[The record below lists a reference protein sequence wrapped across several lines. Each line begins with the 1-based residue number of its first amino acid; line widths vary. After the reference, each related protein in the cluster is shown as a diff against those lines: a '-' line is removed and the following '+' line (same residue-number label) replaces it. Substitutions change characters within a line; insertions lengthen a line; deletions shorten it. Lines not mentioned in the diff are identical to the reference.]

1 MAEAYSDRTEELG
14 IALKNAHAA
23 GDTRAAKILTAELQ
37 KQLRRD
43 QRFAKIRAAMPP
55 RETGIFEDITS
66 GFGAGAVGIGEMAAL
81 GGAALLEEESELAAR
96 RAIQNAAN
104 FLRPEGGDPESISY
118 KVASGIGS
126 IVGLASI
133 PVAAGMAGAS
143 GAAALGLG
151 TLAAAG
157 AGAGEASE
165 RARAAGTTEEKRSE
179 AALRGTF
186 IGLLDVA
193 PITRIVKF
201 ADLPTLNKLI
211 EKIPPEK
218 VETIGERIYSAGVTG
233 GVEGAQEM
241 ASSVLQ
247 NLNER
252 EYNAAAEVF
261 GVSDVEEGAIGASA
275 GAILQGFVD
284 LFASRK
290 GGKTVGDVAKEE
302 AAKPDAPLELLEFK
316 PEDPTQLDL
325 TLDTE
330 EAEVIDGEAIRAQV
344 FKGFKKPFDQLTKKQ
359 QKTIQNRIVALS
371 PEEFDAL
378 ERVIEP
384 TTEARPPEVSPDQLP
399 LPGLEPESARYG
411 PQLQGIP
418 APEKEKRALGDVERQ
433 DVFVP
438 RKGEKAERDLK
449 RQLER
454 RSRDTDTVAGETLAV
469 TPEGQ
474 ALTRQETLDRINQRN
489 KERKIADDMPSSTVR
504 TGRERAEIAQRTQLD
519 LFPTELAVAEQEG
532 RDSTET
538 RAVDTTPTRPV
549 TEEDISAAGFA
560 TNNTKIRREVLGKDL
575 ADPDVR
581 TALTEEANRLK
592 SQKVRRGVTRLLEG
606 VPSEQRDLP
615 TPRKRE
621 SVAARSGTGDEANL
635 RGVGVPTRRAD
646 TVEPAALVGEP
657 VGNAGRGVGQPATG
671 KGRKRSAV
679 ARKVKGAVER
689 KAAGRKRTT
698 PTMSNI
704 DPETGDAV
712 VEFPD
717 GSVERVRREV
727 SKDPDT
733 GKLEYSYISLDRLDP
748 DFSASTK
755 APLLLGSTK
764 KSAINKLTA
773 ARTPTPKT
781 EVAPETTKTK
791 AKETVKAPVKKARA
805 KKVPAKNAAAKLL
818 AAKKQATRK
827 LLTTDAP
834 EGRAKETIS
843 TDRLA
848 LIRQAQEKINDV
860 ASKQRSFS
868 KDVDALVEQGYSRI
882 EAVKEAKRLDEAG
895 LLFAP
900 SRAEAALDAP
910 LPDTTIAALKNNELR
925 RALLDL
931 ANKSGDKMVSR
942 VARNLAK
949 YTGDTKVVY
958 ITPKAMGD
966 LVRDPAN
973 QGLFDASSNQIYL
986 NSGLANSYVFLHEM
1000 THAATIN
1007 TLQNASH
1014 PLTKELMKIRAAAQK
1029 YVALYYGGISKEE
1042 IAKRDFPNLPRAEA
1056 LRRAEIR
1063 ATQEFVAEAY
1073 SNPEFQTALA
1083 RINPDGSKL
1092 SLWQR
1097 MLQAALKFIG
1107 LGKFAP
1113 KTAQSEA
1120 QRLTESILAPA
1131 AKHRFG
1137 PLLASKSDREGVRK
1151 VMEDFKEQMPKGSIK
1166 AASTKLVDEFNGL
1179 FRAQGRQSPALKKA
1193 ERAFLGVVPNKAVQD
1208 IAIGSGIKGA
1218 KKFFD
1223 AIELQRG
1230 DLTIAEQTTKKILSP
1245 LYEWQARQSSET
1257 MKAWNNLVYDSTVNE
1272 VDPELTLS
1280 QAKKKY
1286 GNDTIT
1292 DSSERKIDKYRE
1304 LRKVYNSATIG
1315 ADGRQAYTRLRKFYK
1330 NQYTQLLNSLQ
1341 GRIDGL
1347 ELPEGQKTSL
1357 KNELYT
1363 KMLENVNVDPY
1374 FPLTRSG
1381 TYWMAVKNP
1390 DALSDSAVF
1399 AFESA
1404 GERTRMLNEYT
1415 AKGYDVEVFDPA
1427 DAKTYDEAPSG
1438 SFVAQ
1443 VMSVLNVQK
1452 ADKEVK
1458 EQVTR
1463 LFIESLPESSFAKA
1477 LVRRKNT
1484 EGYDIDALGAARGK
1498 AYDLARQTERIK
1510 NSNRIRQALDEAIN
1524 ATPEDLRG
1532 SALIKEMK
1540 DRAEFAVNP
1549 PRDGFAQA
1557 ANRAA
1562 FVWTIGFNA
1571 SSALVNLSQIPLFAY
1586 PMLAGK
1592 YGYNA
1597 TRLSLQDAGKVFMG
1611 SPMSRTSETLFG
1623 DTTTPRSVRD
1633 TYKKYGAKAALEAV
1647 KDKALPSIDNYYTFT
1662 RAENGD
1668 MIYSVRKDLNLPKGR
1683 AEELKNLLPLVELA
1697 ARRGQLNSSFIAD
1710 TLNVDQSGR
1719 KLNYRDVA
1727 TNLSALMFHEAEVM
1741 NRQVA
1746 LIASY
1751 NLALNKLTGGKKA
1764 TLAQKRQ
1771 AAEEAVDIT
1780 QDINGGATLETG
1792 PRFARKGVGRI
1803 ALMYKNYGIQMY
1815 YTMLKTAK
1823 QGLDVARDSYAKE
1836 LRSKGALP
1844 AAAKAA
1850 ADAFRSDAAKQLA
1863 GIHLSALFF
1872 AGVQGLPL
1880 YGAVSMLMD
1889 LGDEDYEET
1898 TDTMLRRYLNNDALF
1913 KGVLS
1918 EVTGLDVSQRVK
1930 LTDLLVEANRFNS
1943 DPSPEET
1950 LLYYFGGPA
1959 WSVFSRGVTGFEKLR
1974 DGNIE
1979 RGMEDIMPG
1988 AVRNAYKALVRY
2000 PREGIRT
2007 VRGDIIYD
2015 DITGGDVLTQLL
2027 GFPPVEYTRSIEET
2041 SAAKRM
2047 ESGALQKRAALAKKL
2062 YIAKRFGDWERYDEL
2077 RKEMDRFNET
2087 RAVRDFNPKLR
2098 IDDEFIRRS
2107 MKRHESTSANMHNG
2121 VPLSQNMQGVLDEE
2135 GFF

>member
-43 QRFAKIRAAMPP
+43 QRSAKIRAAMPP

-133 PVAAGMAGAS
+133 PVVAGMAGAP

-151 TLAAAG
+151 ALTAAG

-179 AALRGTF
+179 ATLRGTF

-233 GVEGAQEM
+233 GIEGAQEM

-252 EYNAAAEVF
+252 EYNAAAEIF

-330 EAEVIDGEAIRAQV
+330 EAEIIDGEAIRAQV

-438 RKGEKAERDLK
+438 RKGEKAERDLE

-538 RAVDTTPTRPV
+538 RAVDTTPARTV

-621 SVAARSGTGDEANL
+621 PVATRSGTGDAANL
-635 RGVGVPTRRAD
+635 SGVGVPTGREGAVESATSVGGAVAD
-646 TVEPAALVGEP
+646 
-657 VGNAGRGVGQPATG
+657 AGRSTGQPAT
-671 KGRKRSAV
+671 RKRRKFSALD
-679 ARKVKGAVER
+679 REIKGAVER

-764 KSAINKLTA
+764 KAAINKLTA
-773 ARTPTPKT
+773 ARTPAPKT
-781 EVAPETTKTK
+781 EVVPETTETE
-791 AKETVKAPVKKARA
+791 AKEAVKAPVKKAKV

-966 LVRDPAN
+966 LVRDPTN

-1000 THAATIN
+1000 THAATVN

-1097 MLQAALKFIG
+1097 MLQAASKFFG
-1107 LGKFAP
+1107 LGIFTP

-1230 DLTIAEQTTKKILSP
+1230 DLTIAEQTTKKVLSP

-1286 GNDTIT
+1286 GKDTIT

-1623 DTTTPRSVRD
+1623 DATTPRSVRD

-1959 WSVFSRGVTGFEKLR
+1959 WSVFSRGLTGFEKLQ

-2098 IDDEFIRRS
+2098 IDNEFIGRS

-2121 VPLSQNMQGVLDEE
+2121 VPLSQNMQGVLSEE

>member
-23 GDTRAAKILTAELQ
+23 GDTRAAKILTTELQ
-37 KQLRRD
+37 NQLRRN
-43 QRFAKIRAAMPP
+43 QRSAKIRAAMPP

-66 GFGAGAVGIGEMAAL
+66 GFGAGAVGVGEMAAL

-96 RAIQNAAN
+96 RAIQNTAN

-133 PVAAGMAGAS
+133 PVAAGMAGAP

-151 TLAAAG
+151 ALAAAG

-179 AALRGTF
+179 ATLRGTF

-233 GVEGAQEM
+233 GIEGAQEM

-252 EYNAAAEVF
+252 EYNAAAEIF

-330 EAEVIDGEAIRAQV
+330 EAEVIDGGAIRAQV

-384 TTEARPPEVSPDQLP
+384 TTEARPPEVSPDQMSF
-399 LPGLEPESARYG
+399 PGLEPESARYG

-418 APEKEKRALGDVERQ
+418 APE
-433 DVFVP
+433 
-438 RKGEKAERDLK
+438 GE
-449 RQLER
+449 
-454 RSRDTDTVAGETLAV
+454 TIAGETLAV

-474 ALTRQETLDRINQRN
+474 ALTRQETLDRVNQRN
-489 KERKIADDMPSSTVR
+489 RERKIADDMPSSTVR

-538 RAVDTTPTRPV
+538 RAVDTTPARTV

-575 ADPDVR
+575 ADPDIR

-592 SQKVRRGVTRLLEG
+592 SQKVRRGVNRLLEG

-615 TPRKRE
+615 TPRKRKP
-621 SVAARSGTGDEANL
+621 VATRSGTGDAVDL
-635 RGVGVPTRRAD
+635 PSVGVPTGRAN
-646 TVEPAALVGEP
+646 TVESGPSVGGA
-657 VGNAGRGVGQPATG
+657 VGDAGRGVGQPATG
-671 KGRKRSAV
+671 KGRKRSAL
-679 ARKVKGAVER
+679 ARKVEGAVER

-712 VEFPD
+712 VEFPAD
-717 GSVERVRREV
+717 GGVERIRREV

-733 GKLEYSYISLDRLDP
+733 GKIEYSYISLDRLDP
-748 DFSASTK
+748 DFPASTK

-764 KSAINKLTA
+764 KAAINKLTA
-773 ARTPTPKT
+773 ARTPAPKT
-781 EVAPETTKTK
+781 KVVPETTKTE
-791 AKETVKAPVKKARA
+791 AKEAVKAPVKKAKV

-848 LIRQAQEKINDV
+848 LIRQAQEKKDDV
-860 ASKQRSFS
+860 ASKQRSFR

-986 NSGLANSYVFLHEM
+986 NSGLADSYVFLHEM

-1042 IAKRDFPNLPRAEA
+1042 IAKRDFPNLPKAEA

-1193 ERAFLGVVPNKAVQD
+1193 ELAFLGVVPNKAVQD

-1230 DLTIAEQTTKKILSP
+1230 DLTIAEQTTKKVLSP

-1257 MKAWNNLVYDSTVNE
+1257 MKAWNNLVYDSTVSE

-1286 GNDTIT
+1286 GKDTIT

-1315 ADGRQAYTRLRKFYK
+1315 ADGRQAYSRLRKFYK
-1330 NQYTQLLNSLQ
+1330 NQYTQLLDSLQ

-1347 ELPEGQKTSL
+1347 ELPEGQRASL

-1363 KMLENVNVDPY
+1363 KMLENVSVDPY

-1524 ATPEDLRG
+1524 ATPEDLKG

-1562 FVWTIGFNA
+1562 FIWTIGFNA

-1623 DTTTPRSVRD
+1623 DATTPRSVRD

-1751 NLALNKLTGGKKA
+1751 NLALNKLTGGKEA

-1771 AAEEAVDIT
+1771 AAEAAVDIT

-1792 PRFARKGVGRI
+1792 PRYARKGIPRV

-1930 LTDLLVEANRFNS
+1930 LTDLLIEANRFNS

-1950 LLYYFGGPA
+1950 LLYYAGGPA

-1988 AVRNAYKALVRY
+1988 AVRNAYKALMRY

-2047 ESGALQKRAALAKKL
+2047 ESGARQKRSALAKKL
-2062 YIAKRFGDWERYDEL
+2062 YIAKRFGDWERYDEI

-2087 RAVRDFNPKLR
+2087 RAVRDFDPKLR
-2098 IDDEFIRRS
+2098 IDDEFIKRS
-2107 MKRHESTSANMHNG
+2107 LKRHESTSANMHNG
-2121 VPLSQNMQGVLDEE
+2121 VPLSQNMQGVLGEE